1 MRVNYKILAD
11 TTAIPS
17 EGEIEMTKEQFIA
30 IGLTEE
36 LATKA
41 AEESK
46 KELDTYIPKSRFD
59 EVNIA
64 KKKAETDLKER
75 DTQLENLKKS
85 SGDSEA
91 LKVEIQKLQDEN
103 KTATAKYQADLKDMQ
118 LSSAIK
124 LALSG
129 KAQDENLVAGLFDK
143 SKLILGDDGK
153 ITGLDE
159 QLKGLQESKA
169 FLFKQEEQT
178 QTGFKTII
186 GGAGG
191 QGSGTTTDAALAAA
205 FGIPSEK

>member
-1 MRVNYKILAD
+1 
-11 TTAIPS
+11 
-17 EGEIEMTKEQFIA
+17 MTKEQFIA